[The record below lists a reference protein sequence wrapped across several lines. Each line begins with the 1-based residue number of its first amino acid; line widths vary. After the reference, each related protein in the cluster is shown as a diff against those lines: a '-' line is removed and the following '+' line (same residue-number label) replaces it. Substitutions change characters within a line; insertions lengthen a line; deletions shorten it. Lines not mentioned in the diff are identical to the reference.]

1 MNLLDLPPEILLII
15 LSFLDREQDI
25 YTLTLTNKPLSTLAN
40 PHLYTNNARKHNSS
54 ALLWA
59 AEHNKQP
66 TAELSL
72 RHGGNI
78 NATDSDGRTPLFWTS
93 WQAHNDLARF
103 FLRIGKGK
111 IDVNLKENRGVTPLN
126 YACMQGNTGIV
137 RMLLETGKADVN
149 TPENGGLTPI
159 GSAAQIGNVPIV
171 TMLLATEGINV
182 NAADSIFARAPI
194 CLAADGGYADVMRLL
209 LETGQVDLD
218 DQNWRIQSSFFW
230 AVNWGYEGVVR
241 LFLATGKVDVN
252 AALPS
257 QGTPPLCQAARN
269 GRVAIVKMF
278 IEFALDGGGE
288 GSEGEDVQFDIR
300 DQSCHRTPLGWAA
313 LGGHVDVAEVLLST
327 GRVDIDSRD
336 GVGQTP
342 LSLAAQNGHTRVVQ
356 MLLEAGKKGLGS
368 VSVDPESDLGRT
380 PLSLAAQGG
389 WHAVVKLLIQTGQAD
404 VNAVDSEWRRTPL
417 SWAAGNGHV
426 EVVQLL
432 LATGRADLD
441 SRDGTFQRTALEWAA
456 ENGYDAVVEL
466 LEQQGHE

>member
-40 PHLYTNNARKHNSS
+40 PHLYTNNARKYNSS
-54 ALLWA
+54 ALWA

-356 MLLEAGKKGLGS
+356 MLLEAGKKGLGA

-432 LATGRADLD
+432 LATGRADPD